1 MKAIGLMSGTSMDG
15 IDVALIETDGEAVHS
30 FGPACAYP
38 YSAAERHL
46 LREAMVAGRGLTAR
60 DARGGVLALAESMI
74 TSKHADCVQAFAEA
88 NGIKLSSVDVI
99 GFHGQTVLHRPEQ
112 QLTVQLGDGWGLSA
126 ALGVPAVYDFRAA
139 DMDSGGQGAPLV
151 PVYHRA
157 LALRAGLP
165 LPAAFVN
172 IGGIANVTFVPE
184 GPAEGL
190 IAFDAGPG
198 NCLIDDWALRHTGE
212 PMDRDA
218 KLAMAGKV
226 DRQTLAALISH
237 PYFKEPAPKS
247 LDRGTFTLDADRRSE
262 PRGRSGDAHG
272 LHGRGYRGGGAPA
285 ARPPPNLD
293 RDGGRGAQSS
303 YVRRASPRAWR
314 KHRDRGRGRLQ
325 HGFHGGPGLR
335 LSGRAPD
342 ERASVHLRRYD
353 GRVRAGHMRSL
364 RQCEQPAAERGG
376 CRGFGSV
383 ARVWLKASRRP
394 VRAAAR

>member
-60 DARGGVLALAESMI
+60 DARGGVLALAESMV

-126 ALGVPAVYDFRAA
+126 ALGVPTVYDFRAA

-184 GPAEGL
+184 GPAGGL

-226 DRQTLAALISH
+226 DRETLAALISH

-247 LDRGTFTLDADRRSE
+247 LDRASFTLDLIGDLSPEDGAATLTAFTVAGIAAAAHQLPAH
-262 PRGRSGDAHG
+262 PRIWIVT
-272 LHGRGYRGGGAPA
+272 GGGARNPHMFEGLRRVLGVNTVTADEAGFSTDFMEAQAFAYLA
-285 ARPPPNLD
+285 ARRMKELPSTFAGTTGVSEP
-293 RDGGRGAQSS
+293 AIC
-303 YVRRASPRAWR
+303 
-314 KHRDRGRGRLQ
+314 
-325 HGFHGGPGLR
+325 GLSANANSR
-335 LSGRAPD
+335 QPSL
-342 ERASVHLRRYD
+342 
-353 GRVRAGHMRSL
+353 AG
-364 RQCEQPAAERGG
+364 
-376 CRGFGSV
+376 
-383 ARVWLKASRRP
+383 
-394 VRAAAR
+394 AAALGLGR

>member
-30 FGPACAYP
+30 FGPACAFP

-60 DARGGVLALAESMI
+60 DTRGGVLALAESMI
-74 TSKHADCVQAFAEA
+74 TSKHADCVQAFAEM

-112 QLTVQLGDGWGLSA
+112 QLTVQLGDGRGLSE

-139 DMDSGGQGAPLV
+139 DMDNGGQGAPLV

-226 DRQTLAALISH
+226 DRQALAALISH

-247 LDRGTFTLDADRRSE
+247 LDRASFTLDLIGDLSPEDGAATLTAFTVAGIAAAAHQLPAH
-262 PRGRSGDAHG
+262 PRIWIVT
-272 LHGRGYRGGGAPA
+272 GGGARNPHMFEGLRRVLGVNTVTADEAGFSTDFMEAQAFAYLA
-285 ARPPPNLD
+285 ARRIKELPSTFAGTTGVSEPAVCGLSANANSRQPSLA
-293 RDGGRGAQSS
+293 GA
-303 YVRRASPRAWR
+303 
-314 KHRDRGRGRLQ
+314 RL
-325 HGFHGGPGLR
+325 
-335 LSGRAPD
+335 
-342 ERASVHLRRYD
+342 
-353 GRVRAGHMRSL
+353 
-364 RQCEQPAAERGG
+364 
-376 CRGFGSV
+376 
-383 ARVWLKASRRP
+383 
-394 VRAAAR
+394 

>member
-15 IDVALIETDGEAVHS
+15 IDVALIETDGEAVHA

-60 DARGGVLALAESMI
+60 DARGGVLALAESMV

-88 NGIKLSSVDVI
+88 YGIKLSSVDVI

-112 QLTVQLGDGWGLSA
+112 QLTVQLGDGWGLERGARCSRR
-126 ALGVPAVYDFRAA
+126 LRFPRRGYGKWRPGRAA
-139 DMDSGGQGAPLV
+139 G
-151 PVYHRA
+151 
-157 LALRAGLP
+157 AGLSP
-165 LPAAFVN
+165 RPRLARGPALPAAFVN

-247 LDRGTFTLDADRRSE
+247 LDRGTFALDLIGELSPEDGAATLTAFTVAGIAAAAHQLPAH
-262 PRGRSGDAHG
+262 PRIWIVT
-272 LHGRGYRGGGAPA
+272 GGGARNPHMFEGLRRVLGVNTVTADEAGFSTDFMEAQAFAYLA
-285 ARPPPNLD
+285 ARRMKELPSTFAGTTGVSEPAICGLSANANSPQPSLA
-293 RDGGRGAQSS
+293 GA
-303 YVRRASPRAWR
+303 
-314 KHRDRGRGRLQ
+314 RL
-325 HGFHGGPGLR
+325 
-335 LSGRAPD
+335 
-342 ERASVHLRRYD
+342 
-353 GRVRAGHMRSL
+353 
-364 RQCEQPAAERGG
+364 
-376 CRGFGSV
+376 
-383 ARVWLKASRRP
+383 
-394 VRAAAR
+394 

>member
-60 DARGGVLALAESMI
+60 DTRGGVLALAESMI
-74 TSKHADCVQAFAEA
+74 TSKHADCVQAFAEM

-139 DMDSGGQGAPLV
+139 DMDNGGQGAPLV

-247 LDRGTFTLDADRRSE
+247 LDRASFTLDLIGDLSPEDGAATLTAFTVAGIAAAAHQLPAH
-262 PRGRSGDAHG
+262 PRIWIVT
-272 LHGRGYRGGGAPA
+272 GGGARNPHMFEGLRRVLGVNTVTADEAGFSTDFMEAQAFAYLA
-285 ARPPPNLD
+285 ARRMKELPSTFAGTTGVSEPVICGLSANANSRQP
-293 RDGGRGAQSS
+293 GA
-303 YVRRASPRAWR
+303 
-314 KHRDRGRGRLQ
+314 
-325 HGFHGGPGLR
+325 
-335 LSGRAPD
+335 
-342 ERASVHLRRYD
+342 
-353 GRVRAGHMRSL
+353 AG
-364 RQCEQPAAERGG
+364 
-376 CRGFGSV
+376 
-383 ARVWLKASRRP
+383 
-394 VRAAAR
+394 AAALGI

>member
-46 LREAMVAGRGLTAR
+46 LREAMVFARGLTAR
-60 DARGGVLALAESMI
+60 DARGGVLTLAESMV

-139 DMDSGGQGAPLV
+139 DMESGGQGAPLV

-157 LALRAGLP
+157 LSLRAGLP

-226 DRQTLAALISH
+226 DRETLAALISH

-247 LDRGTFTLDADRRSE
+247 LDRGTFTLDLIGDLSPGDGAATLTAFTVAGIAAAAHQLPTH
-262 PRGRSGDAHG
+262 PRIWIVT
-272 LHGRGYRGGGAPA
+272 GGGARNPHMFEGLRRVLGVNTVTADEAGFSTDFMEAQAFAYLA
-285 ARPPPNLD
+285 ARRMKELPSTFAGTTGVSEPAICGLSANANSPQPSAV
-293 RDGGRGAQSS
+293 GA
-303 YVRRASPRAWR
+303 
-314 KHRDRGRGRLQ
+314 
-325 HGFHGGPGLR
+325 
-335 LSGRAPD
+335 
-342 ERASVHLRRYD
+342 
-353 GRVRAGHMRSL
+353 
-364 RQCEQPAAERGG
+364 
-376 CRGFGSV
+376 V
-383 ARVWLKASRRP
+383 ALGV
-394 VRAAAR
+394 

>member
-60 DARGGVLALAESMI
+60 DARGGVLALAESMV

-126 ALGVPAVYDFRAA
+126 ALGVPTVYDFRAA

-184 GPAEGL
+184 GPAGGL

-226 DRQTLAALISH
+226 DRETLAALISH

-247 LDRGTFTLDADRRSE
+247 LDRASFTLDLIGDLSPQDGAATLTAFTVAGIAAAAHQLPAH
-262 PRGRSGDAHG
+262 PRIWIVT
-272 LHGRGYRGGGAPA
+272 GGGARNPHMFEGLRRVLGVNTVTADEAGFSTDFMEAQAFAYLA
-285 ARPPPNLD
+285 ARRIKELPSTFAGTTGVSEPAICGLSANANSRQPSLA
-293 RDGGRGAQSS
+293 GA
-303 YVRRASPRAWR
+303 
-314 KHRDRGRGRLQ
+314 RL
-325 HGFHGGPGLR
+325 
-335 LSGRAPD
+335 
-342 ERASVHLRRYD
+342 
-353 GRVRAGHMRSL
+353 
-364 RQCEQPAAERGG
+364 
-376 CRGFGSV
+376 
-383 ARVWLKASRRP
+383 
-394 VRAAAR
+394 

>member
-60 DARGGVLALAESMI
+60 DTRGGVLALAESMI

-126 ALGVPAVYDFRAA
+126 TLGVPAVYDFRAA

-151 PVYHRA
+151 PVFHRA

-218 KLAMAGKV
+218 KLAMAGTV

-237 PYFKEPAPKS
+237 PYFREPAPKS
-247 LDRGTFTLDADRRSE
+247 LDRGAFILDTIGELSPEDGAATLTAFTVAGIAAAAHQLPAH
-262 PRGRSGDAHG
+262 PRIWIVT
-272 LHGRGYRGGGAPA
+272 GGGARNPHMYEGLRRVLGVNTVTADEAGFSTDFMEAQAFAYLA
-285 ARPPPNLD
+285 ARRTKELPSTFAGTTGVSEP
-293 RDGGRGAQSS
+293 
-303 YVRRASPRAWR
+303 VIC
-314 KHRDRGRGRLQ
+314 
-325 HGFHGGPGLR
+325 GL
-335 LSGRAPD
+335 SAN
-342 ERASVHLRRYD
+342 ANS
-353 GRVRAGHMRSL
+353 
-364 RQCEQPAAERGG
+364 RQP
-376 CRGFGSV
+376 SV
-383 ARVWLKASRRP
+383 AG
-394 VRAAAR
+394 AAALGV

>member
-30 FGPACAYP
+30 FGPACAFP

-60 DARGGVLALAESMI
+60 DTRGGVLALAESMI
-74 TSKHADCVQAFAEA
+74 TSKHADCVQAFAEM

-139 DMDSGGQGAPLV
+139 DMDNGGQGAPLV

-184 GPAEGL
+184 GPAGGL
-190 IAFDAGPG
+190 VAFDAGPG
-198 NCLIDDWALRHTGE
+198 NCLIDDWALRYTGE

-218 KLAMAGKV
+218 KLAMAGRV

-247 LDRGTFTLDADRRSE
+247 LDRASFTLDAVGNLSPEDGAATLTAFTVAGIAAAAHQLPAH
-262 PRGRSGDAHG
+262 PRIWIVT
-272 LHGRGYRGGGAPA
+272 GGGARNPHMFEGLRRVLGVNTVTADEAGFSTDFMEAQAFAYLA
-285 ARPPPNLD
+285 ARRMKELPSTFAGTTGVSEPVICGLSAN
-293 RDGGRGAQSS
+293 ASS
-303 YVRRASPRAWR
+303 R
-314 KHRDRGRGRLQ
+314 Q
-325 HGFHGGPGLR
+325 PG
-335 LSGRAPD
+335 
-342 ERASVHLRRYD
+342 
-353 GRVRAGHMRSL
+353 
-364 RQCEQPAAERGG
+364 
-376 CRGFGSV
+376 
-383 ARVWLKASRRP
+383 
-394 VRAAAR
+394 AAALGI

>member
-139 DMDSGGQGAPLV
+139 DMDNGGQGAPLV

-237 PYFKEPAPKS
+237 PYFKQPAPKS
-247 LDRGTFTLDADRRSE
+247 LDRGTFTLDTIGDLSPEDGAATLTAFTVAGIAAAAHQLPAH
-262 PRGRSGDAHG
+262 PRIWIVT
-272 LHGRGYRGGGAPA
+272 GGGARNPHMFEGLRRVLGVNTVTADEAGFSTDFMEAQAFAYLA
-285 ARPPPNLD
+285 ARRMKELPSTFAGTTGVSEPAVCGLSANASSRQP
-293 RDGGRGAQSS
+293 GA
-303 YVRRASPRAWR
+303 
-314 KHRDRGRGRLQ
+314 
-325 HGFHGGPGLR
+325 
-335 LSGRAPD
+335 
-342 ERASVHLRRYD
+342 
-353 GRVRAGHMRSL
+353 AG
-364 RQCEQPAAERGG
+364 
-376 CRGFGSV
+376 
-383 ARVWLKASRRP
+383 
-394 VRAAAR
+394 AAALGA

>member
-15 IDVALIETDGEAVHS
+15 IDVALIETDGEAIHA

-60 DARGGVLALAESMI
+60 DTRGGVLALAESMI

-88 NGIKLSSVDVI
+88 NGIKLSSIDVI

-139 DMDSGGQGAPLV
+139 DMDNGGQGAPLV

-198 NCLIDDWALRHTGE
+198 NCLIDDWALRYTGE

-237 PYFKEPAPKS
+237 PYFREPAPKS
-247 LDRGTFTLDADRRSE
+247 LDRGTFTLDAI
-262 PRGRSGDAHG
+262 GDLSPEDGAATLTAFTVAGIAAAAHQ
-272 LHGRGYRGGGAPA
+272 LPAHPQIWIVTGGGARNPHMFEGLRRVLGVNTVTADEAGFSTDFMEAQAFAYLA
-285 ARPPPNLD
+285 ARRMKELPSTFAGTTGVSEP
-293 RDGGRGAQSS
+293 AIC
-303 YVRRASPRAWR
+303 
-314 KHRDRGRGRLQ
+314 
-325 HGFHGGPGLR
+325 GLSANANSR
-335 LSGRAPD
+335 QPSA
-342 ERASVHLRRYD
+342 
-353 GRVRAGHMRSL
+353 AG
-364 RQCEQPAAERGG
+364 
-376 CRGFGSV
+376 
-383 ARVWLKASRRP
+383 
-394 VRAAAR
+394 AAALGA

>member
-1 MKAIGLMSGTSMDG
+1 MKVIGLMSGTSMDG

-60 DARGGVLALAESMI
+60 DARGGVLALAESMV

-88 NGIKLSSVDVI
+88 NDIKLSSVDVI

-139 DMDSGGQGAPLV
+139 DMESGGQGAPLV

-226 DRQTLAALISH
+226 DRQALAALISH

-247 LDRGTFTLDADRRSE
+247 LDRASFTLDLIGDLSPEDGAATLTAFTVAGIAAAAHQLPAH
-262 PRGRSGDAHG
+262 PRIWIVT
-272 LHGRGYRGGGAPA
+272 GGGARNPHMFEGLRRVLGVNTVTADEAGFSTDFMEAQAFAYLA
-285 ARPPPNLD
+285 ARRMKELPSTFAGTTGVSEPAICGLSANANSRQPSLA
-293 RDGGRGAQSS
+293 GA
-303 YVRRASPRAWR
+303 
-314 KHRDRGRGRLQ
+314 RL
-325 HGFHGGPGLR
+325 
-335 LSGRAPD
+335 
-342 ERASVHLRRYD
+342 
-353 GRVRAGHMRSL
+353 
-364 RQCEQPAAERGG
+364 
-376 CRGFGSV
+376 
-383 ARVWLKASRRP
+383 
-394 VRAAAR
+394 

>member
-15 IDVALIETDGEAVHS
+15 IDVALIETDGEAVHA

-60 DARGGVLALAESMI
+60 DARGGVLALAESMV

-126 ALGVPAVYDFRAA
+126 ALGVPTVYDFRAA

-247 LDRGTFTLDADRRSE
+247 LDRASFTLDLIGDLSPEDGAATLTAFTVAGIAAAAHQLPAH
-262 PRGRSGDAHG
+262 PRIWIVT
-272 LHGRGYRGGGAPA
+272 GGGARNPHMFEGLRRVLGVNTVTADEAGFSTDFMEAQAFAYLA
-285 ARPPPNLD
+285 ARRIKELPSTFAGTTGVSEPAVCGLSANANSRQPSLA
-293 RDGGRGAQSS
+293 GA
-303 YVRRASPRAWR
+303 
-314 KHRDRGRGRLQ
+314 RL
-325 HGFHGGPGLR
+325 
-335 LSGRAPD
+335 
-342 ERASVHLRRYD
+342 
-353 GRVRAGHMRSL
+353 
-364 RQCEQPAAERGG
+364 
-376 CRGFGSV
+376 
-383 ARVWLKASRRP
+383 
-394 VRAAAR
+394 

>member
-30 FGPACAYP
+30 FGPACAFP

-139 DMDSGGQGAPLV
+139 DMDNGGQGAPLV

-198 NCLIDDWALRHTGE
+198 NCLIDDWALRYTGE

-247 LDRGTFTLDADRRSE
+247 LDRGAFTLDAIGDLSPE
-262 PRGRSGDAHG
+262 DGAATLTAFTVAGIAAAAHQLPAHPRIWIVT
-272 LHGRGYRGGGAPA
+272 GGGARNPHMFEGLRRVLGVNTVTADEAGFSTDFMEAQAFAYLA
-285 ARPPPNLD
+285 ARRMKELPSTFAGTTGVSEP
-293 RDGGRGAQSS
+293 
-303 YVRRASPRAWR
+303 VIC
-314 KHRDRGRGRLQ
+314 
-325 HGFHGGPGLR
+325 GLSANANSR
-335 LSGRAPD
+335 QPSA
-342 ERASVHLRRYD
+342 
-353 GRVRAGHMRSL
+353 AG
-364 RQCEQPAAERGG
+364 
-376 CRGFGSV
+376 
-383 ARVWLKASRRP
+383 
-394 VRAAAR
+394 AAALGV

>member
-15 IDVALIETDGEAVHS
+15 IDVALIETDGEAIHS

-38 YSAAERHL
+38 YSAPERHL

-60 DARGGVLALAESMI
+60 DARGGVLALAESMV

-126 ALGVPAVYDFRAA
+126 ALGVPTVYDFRAA

-184 GPAEGL
+184 GPAGGL

-198 NCLIDDWALRHTGE
+198 NCLIDDWALRHIGE

-226 DRQTLAALISH
+226 NRQTLAALISH

-247 LDRGTFTLDADRRSE
+247 LDRGAFTLDLIGDLSPEDGAATLTAFTVAGIAAAAHQLPAH
-262 PRGRSGDAHG
+262 PRIWIVT
-272 LHGRGYRGGGAPA
+272 GGGARNPHMFEGLRRVLGVNTVTADEAGFSTDFMEAQAFAYLA
-285 ARPPPNLD
+285 ARRMKELPSTFAGTTGVSEPAICGLSANANSRQPSLA
-293 RDGGRGAQSS
+293 GAQ
-303 YVRRASPRAWR
+303 
-314 KHRDRGRGRLQ
+314 L
-325 HGFHGGPGLR
+325 
-335 LSGRAPD
+335 
-342 ERASVHLRRYD
+342 
-353 GRVRAGHMRSL
+353 
-364 RQCEQPAAERGG
+364 
-376 CRGFGSV
+376 
-383 ARVWLKASRRP
+383 
-394 VRAAAR
+394 

>member
-1 MKAIGLMSGTSMDG
+1 MDG
-15 IDVALIETDGEAVHS
+15 IDIALIETDGEAVHS

-46 LREAMVAGRGLTAR
+46 LREALVAARGLTAR
-60 DARGGVLALAESMI
+60 DARGGVLALAESMV
-74 TSKHADCVQAFAEA
+74 TSKHADCVQTFAEA
-88 NGIKLSSVDVI
+88 NGIKLSSVDAI

-126 ALGVPAVYDFRAA
+126 ALGVPTVYDFRAA

-237 PYFKEPAPKS
+237 PYFKQPAPKS
-247 LDRGTFTLDADRRSE
+247 LDRGTFTLDLIGDLSPGDGAATLTAFTVAGIAAAAHQLPAH
-262 PRGRSGDAHG
+262 PRIWIVT
-272 LHGRGYRGGGAPA
+272 GGGARNPHMFEGLRRVLGVNTVTADEAGFSTDFMEAQAFAYLA
-285 ARPPPNLD
+285 ARRMKELPSTFAGTTGVSEP
-293 RDGGRGAQSS
+293 A
-303 YVRRASPRAWR
+303 VC
-314 KHRDRGRGRLQ
+314 
-325 HGFHGGPGLR
+325 GLSADANSR
-335 LSGRAPD
+335 QPSL
-342 ERASVHLRRYD
+342 
-353 GRVRAGHMRSL
+353 AG
-364 RQCEQPAAERGG
+364 
-376 CRGFGSV
+376 
-383 ARVWLKASRRP
+383 
-394 VRAAAR
+394 AAALGV